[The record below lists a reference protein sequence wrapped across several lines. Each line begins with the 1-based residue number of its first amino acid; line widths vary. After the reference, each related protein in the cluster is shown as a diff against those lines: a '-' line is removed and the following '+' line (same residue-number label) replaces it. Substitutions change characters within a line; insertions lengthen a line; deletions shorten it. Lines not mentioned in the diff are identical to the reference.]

1 MPRAKFAKFAKFF
14 NDRNLCA
21 LCGLC
26 VRLNRLERRLG
37 DDVRTFGI
45 RVNLVAGED
54 FVHLL
59 AQRLLHVDAD
69 GVHLL
74 GDRLQVGLH
83 QKRLGAAVELL
94 PFRERR
100 ELRPNGE
107 VVAFELSA
115 RPAAGVFLDVFAVVI
130 DAKVADDDVRLPVER
145 RLVLGHVAEAA
156 LLVAAHR
163 VEVDAAPGVA
173 KVADLVLAGELF
185 VQQLLELHGI

>member
-1 MPRAKFAKFAKFF
+1 
-14 NDRNLCA
+14 
-21 LCGLC
+21 
-26 VRLNRLERRLG
+26 VY
-37 DDVRTFGI
+37 
-45 RVNLVAGED
+45 LVAGED

-59 AQRLLHVDAD
+59 AKWLLHVDAD

-100 ELRPNGE
+100 KLRPNGE
-107 VVAFELSA
+107 FRLWVGRAVVSEQREVVALELSA
-115 RPAAGVFLDVFAVVI
+115 RPAAGVFLDVFAVVV
-130 DAKVADDDVRLPVER
+130 DAKVADDNVRLPVER

-185 VQQLLELHGI
+185 IQQLLELHGI